1 MSSYGPAAS
10 HPAGN
15 ILFPLGEMTRAMVP
29 DEADESHLQGGE
41 ISVEDPKLA
50 DLEVLGQRCKEGD
63 LAAWSPLFQIAWP
76 LLVTFVHRLYRSFDQ
91 QDAED
96 VAQASLQLAVE
107 RIETYSGQRLFRG
120 WLFGIASNQATTFF
134 RRRSAKKRGLGLLCS
149 LGVSADQQDDAVKS
163 PAEATAE
170 NDRAAILH
178 RAIEELGEV
187 DRDLVHL
194 HFFGGLT
201 FSQIGEARDMSPK
214 TVCTRLTRCK
224 RRLLV
229 LLSRSNLTSSD
240 G

>member
-1 MSSYGPAAS
+1 
-10 HPAGN
+10 
-15 ILFPLGEMTRAMVP
+15 MVP
-29 DEADESHLQGGE
+29 DEPDESHLQSGD
-41 ISVEDPKLA
+41 ISAQDPKLA
-50 DLEVLGQRCKEGD
+50 DLELLGQRCKEGD
-63 LAAWSPLFQIAWP
+63 AAGWGPLFEIAWP

-96 VAQASLQLAVE
+96 VAQASLQLAVD
-107 RIETYSGQRLFRG
+107 RIGTYSGQRLFRG
-120 WLFGIASNQATTFF
+120 WLFGIASNQATTFY
-134 RRRSAKKRGLGLLCS
+134 RRRFAKKRGLGLLCPP
-149 LGVSADQQDDAVKS
+149 GVFADQQDDTVKS
-163 PAEATAE
+163 PAEASAE

-201 FSQIGEARDMSPK
+201 FSEIGEARDMSPK

-229 LLSRSNLTSSD
+229 LLNRSNLTSCD